1 MSPLRRVT
9 AGAAL
14 AVLLG
19 GLAPA
24 AARAADP
31 PTLVKTEQLSPRLS
45 ELTFTTPALASET
58 HVRVLVP
65 SDYDSSGRTRYPV
78 LYLLHGAIDDYK
90 SWTDKGDAEAI
101 TKGLPLIVV
110 MPDAGQ
116 FGNYTNWFNDGAFG
130 PPEWETFHIG
140 ELIPWVDSH
149 YPTVSRRPG
158 RAVAGLSM
166 GGGGAMAYAARHPD
180 LFVSASA
187 FSGAVDTNNPEVQPV
202 TQASGLSD
210 GSHSPGAI
218 YGLRATEEVRWRGHN
233 PLDLAGN
240 LEGLSLTLR
249 TGNGQPGGPY
259 GDSGDPVEADV
270 HEQSVSMHNRLL
282 QLGLPHV
289 WDDYGAG
296 SHAWPYWQR
305 DLRETLPDIMR
316 TFAHPPAPP
325 SPFDYRSVDPAYDA
339 YGWHVQVDRPA
350 LEFSEL
356 RDAGARG
363 FELLGSGSATVTTAP
378 HYAPGSAVAATIRT
392 GTGTESRKLA
402 ADSAGRVSVPVAV
415 GPGNPNQEYSPDAA
429 QTGTT
434 VYATKVTLRGR
445 RCSTART
452 VRLRIRGVR
461 RADVR
466 SVVVVVGGHRRAK
479 LRGPRSVVRVRVT
492 RTRRVVLIVRTR
504 DGRKLRVSRRV
515 RAGRCAAP

>member
-1 MSPLRRVT
+1 MSPLRGT
-9 AGAAL
+9 GLGAAL
-14 AVLLG
+14 AVLAMAL
-19 GLAPA
+19 LPA
-24 AARAADP
+24 FARAADAP
-31 PTLVKTEQLSPRLS
+31 ILVSHQQLDPRLE
-45 ELTFTTPALASET
+45 ELTFSTPALAAET
-58 HVRVLVP
+58 HVRVLLP
-65 SDYDSSGRTRYPV
+65 SGYDPGGHTRYPV

-101 TKGLPLIVV
+101 TAGLPLIVV

-116 FGNYTNWFNDGAFG
+116 VGNYTNWFNDGAFG
-130 PPEWETFHIG
+130 QPEWETFHIG
-140 ELIPWVDSH
+140 QLLPWIDAH
-149 YPTVSRRPG
+149 YRTVAKRAG

-166 GGGGAMAYAARHPD
+166 GGGGAMAYAALHPD

-218 YGLRATEEVRWRGHN
+218 YGLRSTEEIRWRGHN
-233 PLDLAGN
+233 SWDLAEN
-240 LEGLSLTLR
+240 LEGQSLTLR

-270 HEQSVSMHNRLL
+270 HEQSVSLHERLVE
-282 QLGLPHV
+282 LGFPHV
-289 WDDYGAG
+289 WDDYGPG

-325 SPFDYRSVDPAYDA
+325 SPFDYRSIDPEYGAF
-339 YGWHVQVDRPA
+339 GWHVAVERPA

-356 RDAGARG
+356 RDANARG
-363 FELLGSGSATVTTAP
+363 FQLLGSGSATVATAALFARS
-378 HYAPGSAVAATIRT
+378 APVTATIRT
-392 GTGTESRKLA
+392 GAGSETKSLT
-402 ADSAGRVSVPVAV
+402 ADAAGRVSVPVEI
-415 GPGNPNQEYSPDAA
+415 GPGNPYQQYSPEAA
-429 QTGTT
+429 QAGTS
-434 VYATKVTLRGR
+434 VYAAKVTLSGR
-445 RCSTART
+445 RCSPART
-452 VRLRIRGVR
+452 IRLRLRGVR

-466 SVVVVVGGHRRAK
+466 SVVVVVGGHRRAV
-479 LRGPRSVVRVRVT
+479 LHGPRSVVRVRVT

-504 DGRKLRVSRRV
+504 DGRKLRLSRRV
-515 RAGRCAAP
+515 TARHCSAG